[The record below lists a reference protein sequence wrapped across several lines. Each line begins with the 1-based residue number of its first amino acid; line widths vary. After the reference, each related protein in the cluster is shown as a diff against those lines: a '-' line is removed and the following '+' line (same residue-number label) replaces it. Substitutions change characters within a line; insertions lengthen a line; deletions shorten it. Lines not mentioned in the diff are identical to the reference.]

1 MKNNLILASV
11 LILLLITTYFFQEK
25 RVEENHLLSVQ
36 NAKLIKNKIEH
47 LNFSKLEALKK
58 NGAWWNGNQL
68 LSHNTFKLIEDKLN
82 QIVIDK
88 EIKGKKVSYFH
99 DPISFDVNHE
109 PFLLGD
115 LSLNK
120 SSFYISKNKIIY
132 LAHLDGGSNT
142 VSFSDDE
149 VDEDKLNELKTLLLK
164 KKDDLIENQLFRY
177 YPELPMA
184 KVVVHSEGGLAYE
197 LNLEKNTTNPAPI
210 KGISIHEDLKGKF
223 SSLLTQMQIKQE
235 ILFND
240 KLKFKKMAVLKFS
253 SPNKKD
259 TVWEIWL
266 RDKKSADAVL
276 FDFDQKRAFLMIGG
290 TLKLFFLQ
298 VQDYWDKKIIP
309 PKSFHQ
315 FQRLSADISQGNL
328 KESIFIL
335 NREPLAFESGHYKV
349 RPGSM
354 GDLFQV
360 IFNLGQFD
368 QGDRVSQLTKTEKTE
383 YLNNRYLKI
392 STMSQDLVCIR
403 KDHELIVANLTQGFK
418 VHFFRNAQNYKCE
431 FKDVLE

>member
-1 MKNNLILASV
+1 MKNNLILVIV
-11 LILLLITTYFFQEK
+11 LISLLVVTYFFQEK
-25 RVEENHLLSVQ
+25 RVEENLDTAHR
-36 NAKLIKNKIEH
+36 NDKLIKNKIEH
-47 LNFSKLEALKK
+47 LNFSKVEALKK
-58 NGAWWNGNQL
+58 NGAWWSGNQL

-88 EIKGKKVSYFH
+88 EIKGKKTSYFH
-99 DPISFDVNHE
+99 EPISFTVNHE
-109 PFLLGD
+109 PFLIGD

-120 SSFYISKNKIIY
+120 SSFYISKSQKIY

-149 VDEDKLNELKTLLLK
+149 IDEDKLNELKSLLIK

-177 YPELPMA
+177 YPELPLT
-184 KVVVHSEGGLAYE
+184 KIVVHSEGGLAYE

-210 KGISIHEDLKGKF
+210 QGISIHEDLKGKF
-223 SSLLTQMQIKQE
+223 FSLLTQMQIKQE

-240 KLKFKKMAVLKFS
+240 KLKFKKIAVIKFS
-253 SPNKKD
+253 SPNKKN
-259 TVWEIWL
+259 TAWEVWL
-266 RDKKSADAVL
+266 RDKKSADALL
-276 FDFDQKRAFLMIGG
+276 FDFDQKRAFLMTGG

-315 FQRLSADISQGNL
+315 FQRLPAEISQGSL
-328 KESIFIL
+328 RESIVIL
-335 NREPLAFESGHYKV
+335 NREPLAFESGHFKV

-354 GDLFQV
+354 SDLFQV
-360 IFNLGQFD
+360 IFNLGMFD
-368 QGDRVSQLTKTEKTE
+368 QGDRVSQLTNTERAE
-383 YLNNRYLKI
+383 YLSHRYLKI
-392 STMSQDLVCIR
+392 STMDQELVCV
-403 KDHELIVANLTQGFK
+403 KKNHELIVANLTQGFK
-418 VHFFRNAQNYKCE
+418 VHFFRNAQNSKCD